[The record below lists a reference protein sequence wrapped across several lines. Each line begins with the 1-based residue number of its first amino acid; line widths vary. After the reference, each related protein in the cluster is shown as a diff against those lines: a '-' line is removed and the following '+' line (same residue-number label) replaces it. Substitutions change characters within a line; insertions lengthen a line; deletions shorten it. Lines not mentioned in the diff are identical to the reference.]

1 MHYQSVAAIDRASG
15 RTAIA
20 LLATL
25 AWALVPACSGAAG
38 PTWETDVA
46 RAFATARA
54 ADKPLLVDAYA
65 DWCGWCKVIDREVFP
80 NPAFVALAKDFVLLR
95 IDVEDG
101 AEGTRLAAE
110 HGAYSLPT
118 LLILEPSGAR
128 SGAVVGYFPA
138 AEYVARLKSE
148 LAIRERVLDSYRR
161 VLASGDADALK
172 RTAVDFYERRDGPRA
187 AALLDRVLSIST
199 LPARE
204 EAWTRV
210 FLADSWR
217 MAGEFDKARAAYA
230 NAERAARKADEL
242 EPELGER
249 LHLLPFWIAETA
261 GECGRAATELAS
273 FEQRHPASP
282 FLDEARR
289 AMSRL
294 RADSG
299 PRCS

>member
-1 MHYQSVAAIDRASG
+1 MRNQSVAAIDRVSG
-15 RTAIA
+15 RTVIA
-20 LLATL
+20 VLAAFL
-25 AWALVPACSGAAG
+25 SALVPVSAGASG

-46 RAFATARA
+46 RAFAAARA

-80 NPAFVALAKDFVLLR
+80 SPGFVALAKDFVLLR

-101 AEGTRLAAE
+101 GEGARLAAE
-110 HGAYSLPT
+110 HAAYSLPT
-118 LLILEPSGAR
+118 LLVLEPSGAR
-128 SGAVVGYFPA
+128 SGSVVGYFPA
-138 AEYVARLKSE
+138 AEYVSRLKAQ

-161 VLASGDADALK
+161 VLTSGDADALK

-217 MAGEFDKARAAYA
+217 MAGEFAKARAAYA
-230 NAERAARKADEL
+230 AAERAAQRADQL

-273 FEQRHPASP
+273 FEQRHPGSA